1 MVSDDPPVPC
11 YTPVLKPKPTCN
23 TEAPECQEY
32 PLPPTKDQ
40 IRNNITKNNTENIC
54 DQSTGESCM
63 QVKKFF

>member
-11 YTPVLKPKPTCN
+11 YTPVLKPTCN
-23 TEAPECQEY
+23 PEDQNCQEY

-40 IRNNITKNNTENIC
+40 IRNNITNNNTENIC

-63 QVKKFF
+63 EVKMFF